1 MTTVIQTTFDQPSTN
16 AGINDYIF
24 SSIPID
30 GDVVS
35 KLNSLSTPNL
45 QNDITDST
53 QTLPN
58 DITDSSQT
66 LENDITDSN
75 QTDTTL
81 STQTLQKDTL
91 VSSQTLHNDTL
102 VSTPSLQKEMVM
114 VNANTIAVTSQQEG
128 VTAINNLNNS
138 HLISDTATLG

>member
-81 STQTLQKDTL
+81 SMQTLQ
-91 VSSQTLHNDTL
+91 NDTL

-128 VTAINNLNNS
+128 VTAISNLNNS